1 MWHCQSRAMLERRFD
16 RGRGCV
22 ANTGIELGGRCNNR
36 LKSGILEDLRAVL
49 AL

>member
-1 MWHCQSRAMLERRFD
+1 MRHCQSRATLERRFD

-36 LKSGILEDLRAVL
+36 LKGSILEDLRVVL
-49 AL
+49 VL

>member
-1 MWHCQSRAMLERRFD
+1 MQHRQSRATLERRFD

-22 ANTGIELGGRCNNR
+22 ANTGIEMGGTCNNR
-36 LKSGILEDLRAVL
+36 LKGGILEDLRAVL